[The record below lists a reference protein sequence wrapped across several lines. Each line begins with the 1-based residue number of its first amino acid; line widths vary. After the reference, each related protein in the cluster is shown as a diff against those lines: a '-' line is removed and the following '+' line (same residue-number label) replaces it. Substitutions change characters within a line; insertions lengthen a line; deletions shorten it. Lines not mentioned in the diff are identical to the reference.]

1 MASSGFQLID
11 SFGSKIDYLRVSL
24 TDRCNFRCVYCV
36 PPQGMPFMQLCEVL
50 SAGEIV
56 RAIRFFAEMGI
67 RRVRLTGGEPL
78 LREDIVEIVRA
89 IKKIG
94 LIEDLSVT
102 TNGSLLEP
110 LLTPLKEAGLDRLN
124 ISLDSLDPKR
134 FQSITLSDSYDKVY
148 CAARAALAFGF
159 PVKLNIV
166 VLRGLRDEEIIS
178 FVKLAQRYPL
188 EVRFLEFMPLCGEGW
203 DPDFVLPISEVKKV
217 VFRHF
222 EMTPPPSLGGGVTA
236 DEPKSGQVAQTF
248 TISGNQG
255 KVGFI
260 ASLTESFCDR
270 CSRIRLTANGRIRPC
285 LFSDVEVSLWNLLR
299 DEASDDEIKE
309 SIKLAVA
316 MKPAGNAYRDRPFD
330 PGSDCELLR
339 QALPNEAVMRRI
351 GG

>member
-1 MASSGFQLID
+1 
-11 SFGSKIDYLRVSL
+11 
-24 TDRCNFRCVYCV
+24 
-36 PPQGMPFMQLCEVL
+36 MPFMQPCEIL
-50 SAGEIV
+50 AAGEIV
-56 RAIRFFAEMGI
+56 KAIRIFSEMGI

-78 LREDIVEIVRA
+78 LREDIVEIVCA

-110 LLTPLKEAGLDRLN
+110 LLAPLKQAGLDRLN
-124 ISLDSLDPKR
+124 ISMDSLDPKR

-148 CAARAALAFGF
+148 RATEAALAFGF
-159 PVKLNIV
+159 PVKLNMV
-166 VLRGLRDEEIIS
+166 VLKGLADEEIIS
-178 FVKLAQRYPL
+178 FVKLAQRTPL

-203 DPDFVLPISEVKKV
+203 DPDFVLPIAEVKKV
-217 VFRHF
+217 VFREF
-222 EMTPPPSLGGGVTA
+222 EMSE

-248 TISGNQG
+248 TLSGTGG

-285 LFSDVEVSLWNLLR
+285 LFSDVEVSLWSLLR
-299 DEASDDEIKE
+299 DGASDEEIKE
-309 SIKLAVA
+309 SIKLAAAV
-316 MKPAGNAYRDRPFD
+316 KPAGNAYRDKPFD
-330 PGSDCELLR
+330 SSSGEFSRPAVPSK
-339 QALPNEAVMRRI
+339 AVMRRI

>member
-1 MASSGFQLID
+1 MTTSSGFQLMD
-11 SFGSKIDYLRVSL
+11 SFGRKIDYLRVSL

-36 PPQGMPFMQLCEVL
+36 PPQGMPLMQPCEIL
-50 SAGEIV
+50 TAGEIV
-56 RAIRFFAEMGI
+56 RAIRIFAELGI

-78 LREDIVEIVRA
+78 LRKELVEIVRS
-89 IKKIG
+89 IKEIG

-148 CAARAALAFGF
+148 RATEAALAFGF
-159 PVKLNIV
+159 PVKLNMV
-166 VLRGLRDEEIIS
+166 VLKGLRDEEIIS

-203 DPDFVLPISEVKKV
+203 DPDFVLPIAEVKKV
-217 VFRHF
+217 VFREF
-222 EMTPPPSLGGGVTA
+222 EMTA
-236 DEPKSGQVAQTF
+236 DEPKSGQVAQIF
-248 TISGNQG
+248 TLSGTGG

-285 LFSDVEVSLWNLLR
+285 LFSDVEVSLGGLLR
-299 DEASDDEIKE
+299 DGASDEEIKE
-309 SIKLAVA
+309 SIKLAA
-316 MKPAGNAYRDRPFD
+316 ALKPAGNAYRDKPFD
-330 PGSDCELLR
+330 ASSGESLR
-339 QALPNEAVMRRI
+339 QAAPSEAVMRRI

>member
-1 MASSGFQLID
+1 MTTSSGFQLTD
-11 SFGSKIDYLRVSL
+11 SFGRKIDYLRVSL

-36 PPQGMPFMQLCEVL
+36 PPQGMPFMQPCEVL
-50 SAGEIV
+50 AAGEIV
-56 RAIRFFAEMGI
+56 RAIRIFAEMGI

-78 LREDIVEIVRA
+78 LREDIVEIVRS

-110 LLTPLKEAGLDRLN
+110 LLAPLKEAGLDRLN

-148 CAARAALAFGF
+148 CATRAALAFGF
-159 PVKLNIV
+159 PVKLNMV
-166 VLRGLRDEEIIS
+166 VLKGLRDEEIIS

-217 VFRHF
+217 VFREF
-222 EMTPPPSLGGGVTA
+222 EMTA

-248 TISGNQG
+248 TLSGTGG

-260 ASLTESFCDR
+260 ASLTESFCDQ

-285 LFSDVEVSLWNLLR
+285 LFSDVEVSLGGLLR
-299 DEASDDEIKE
+299 DGASDEEIKE

-330 PGSDCELLR
+330 PTDDEWSR
-339 QALPNEAVMRRI
+339 KAASNAAVMRRI

>member
-1 MASSGFQLID
+1 MTPSPGFELMD
-11 SFGSKIDYLRVSL
+11 SFGRKIDYLRVSL

-36 PPQGMPFMQLCEVL
+36 PPKGMPFMQPREVL
-50 SAGEIV
+50 TAGEIV
-56 RAIRFFAEMGI
+56 RAIQIFAEMGI

-78 LREDIVEIVRA
+78 LREDIFEIVRA

-110 LLTPLKEAGLDRLN
+110 LLAPLKEAGLDRLN

-134 FQSITLSDSYDKVY
+134 FKSITLSDSYHKVY
-148 CAARAALAFGF
+148 RAAEAALAHGF
-159 PVKLNIV
+159 PVKLNMV
-166 VLRGLRDEEIIS
+166 VLKGLSESEIIS
-178 FVKLAQRYPL
+178 FVKLAQRTPL

-217 VFRHF
+217 VFREF
-222 EMTPPPSLGGGVTA
+222 EMTA

-248 TISGNQG
+248 ILSGTGG

-260 ASLTESFCDR
+260 ASLTESFCDQ

-285 LFSDVEVSLWNLLR
+285 LFSDVEVSIGNLLR
-299 DEASDDEIKE
+299 DGAIHREA
-309 SIKLAVA
+309 
-316 MKPAGNAYRDRPFD
+316 PP
-330 PGSDCELLR
+330 
-339 QALPNEAVMRRI
+339 
-351 GG
+351 

>member
-1 MASSGFQLID
+1 MTTSSGFELMD
-11 SFGSKIDYLRVSL
+11 SFGRKIDYLRVSL

-36 PPQGMPFMQLCEVL
+36 PPQGMPFMQAYEVL
-50 SAGEIV
+50 AAGEIV
-56 RAIRFFAEMGI
+56 KAIRIFSEMGI

-78 LREDIVEIVRA
+78 LREDILEIVRA

-110 LLTPLKEAGLDRLN
+110 LLAPLKEAGLDRLN

-134 FQSITLSDSYDKVY
+134 FQSITLSDSYHKVY
-148 CAARAALAFGF
+148 RATEAALALGF
-159 PVKLNIV
+159 PVKLNMV
-166 VLRGLRDEEIIS
+166 VLKGLSETEIIS

-203 DPDFVLPISEVKKV
+203 DPDFVLPIAEVKKV
-217 VFRHF
+217 VFREF
-222 EMTPPPSLGGGVTA
+222 EMTA
-236 DEPKSGQVAQTF
+236 DEPKIGQVAQTF
-248 TISGNQG
+248 TLSGTGG

-260 ASLTESFCDR
+260 ASLTESFCDQ

-299 DEASDDEIKE
+299 DGASDEEIKE
-309 SIKLAVA
+309 SIKFAVA
-316 MKPAGNAYRDRPFD
+316 MKPAGNAYRDKPFD
-330 PGSDCELLR
+330 ASGREFLR
-339 QALPNEAVMRRI
+339 QAAPSKAVMRRI